1 MRFKIF
7 LANIFWVNCSFAHLS
22 WATWANRSWSLIC
35 LEQSE
40 WIAHS
45 HSFNLSEMSKWAN
58 ERCANERIPSP
69 AYKYVCYTH
78 FFVSMI
84 YWMLQY
90 VLHGVGNSFI
100 GISIESIVFV
110 IERSIQSLKRT
121 NRVYKI
127 STGSIRPRS
136 IFLKDF
142 KRSTRAI
149 RSRSIFFKDRKDRKI
164 EFPTLVLHNI
174 LKKNS
179 FALFHIP

>member
-1 MRFKIF
+1 
-7 LANIFWVNCSFAHLS
+7 
-22 WATWANRSWSLIC
+22 
-35 LEQSE
+35 
-40 WIAHS
+40 
-45 HSFNLSEMSKWAN
+45 
-58 ERCANERIPSP
+58 
-69 AYKYVCYTH
+69 
-78 FFVSMI
+78 MI
-84 YWMLQY
+84 HWMLQY
-90 VLHGVGNSFI
+90 VLHRVGNSFI
-100 GISIESIVFV
+100 GFSIESIVFV

-136 IFLKDF
+136 IFLKDS

-179 FALFHIP
+179 FALFHIPQFSSLLQQIRNNFSIQFLNSYVYLVLHKQHQRSEHGTVKKIISFSTK